1 VVLAAGHVDTL
12 RCLIQHSPIDI
23 NAMDALGRSSL
34 LLSAQAGWL
43 QCVELLLQ
51 YGANVNLVDRRLR
64 SALSSA
70 LSSSRFDIVTCLV
83 RAGAQISLH
92 DIQHIDQKIDK
103 LRQSYRPS
111 PRRPQHLLFSQDES
125 DVCLVA
131 EGKRFYAHK
140 AILSARSEYFCAL
153 LTGHLSKN
161 LIPPSSSCNMV
172 EVAFDDVPASLLS
185 IVLRF
190 LYVGQVDS
198 DLSTAALFD
207 LIVLANRFLLN
218 DLVLLCGEVACDR
231 GYLHPRTPLHM
242 LKFSTVEGGRSLLHL
257 MQAREQR
264 KKGGGFESFQVI
276 EEEEG
281 FAQYPGPVVMDIG
294 AWHRAMEEWEC
305 MLAEKKEMDELDW
318 RCMTSIIDIWPEQD
332 DEDVL
337 TDDENREG
345 DDASGGYG
353 DVSTDE
359 TFESRQRSRRR
370 AILLRKLRRHHRA
383 VRGQREDAC
392 WVCGLDA
399 CFCGSA
405 SSPTTQGSQ
414 FKAVCSQPSSKL
426 DEDLL
431 VLLPL
436 GYWNN
441 WEARPSSSLSKSL
454 PNLTDI
460 RIFTTEEAE
469 PQCQLPSQLSTF
481 GDHKSHGGGLD
492 SDDEDGVAGPHAPVP
507 SSFRAHACILRCH
520 SFRLLHAAATEQRVD
535 VASRVMLLLLA
546 ICYGGDTF
554 LSSLRLKS
562 EVWIEDDSEEN
573 TLAELH
579 AFESVSLTEVLDLML
594 AAHKLL
600 DHPTQVAWYCGRL
613 LCEHLNPHNV
623 LQVFQT
629 ARQPDFSDEYLSLV
643 SARFILMNF
652 SLVVSS
658 ASFQRSTWRS
668 EQELLED
675 TLRLVTA

>member
-1 VVLAAGHVDTL
+1 
-12 RCLIQHSPIDI
+12 
-23 NAMDALGRSSL
+23 
-34 LLSAQAGWL
+34 
-43 QCVELLLQ
+43 
-51 YGANVNLVDRRLR
+51 
-64 SALSSA
+64 
-70 LSSSRFDIVTCLV
+70 
-83 RAGAQISLH
+83 
-92 DIQHIDQKIDK
+92 
-103 LRQSYRPS
+103 
-111 PRRPQHLLFSQDES
+111 
-125 DVCLVA
+125 
-131 EGKRFYAHK
+131 
-140 AILSARSEYFCAL
+140 
-153 LTGHLSKN
+153 
-161 LIPPSSSCNMV
+161 MV

-405 SSPTTQGSQ
+405 SSPTT
-414 FKAVCSQPSSKL
+414 
-426 DEDLL
+426 
-431 VLLPL
+431 
-436 GYWNN
+436 
-441 WEARPSSSLSKSL
+441 
-454 PNLTDI
+454 
-460 RIFTTEEAE
+460 
-469 PQCQLPSQLSTF
+469 
-481 GDHKSHGGGLD
+481 
-492 SDDEDGVAGPHAPVP
+492 
-507 SSFRAHACILRCH
+507 
-520 SFRLLHAAATEQRVD
+520 
-535 VASRVMLLLLA
+535 
-546 ICYGGDTF
+546 
-554 LSSLRLKS
+554 
-562 EVWIEDDSEEN
+562 
-573 TLAELH
+573 
-579 AFESVSLTEVLDLML
+579 
-594 AAHKLL
+594 
-600 DHPTQVAWYCGRL
+600 
-613 LCEHLNPHNV
+613 
-623 LQVFQT
+623 
-629 ARQPDFSDEYLSLV
+629 
-643 SARFILMNF
+643 
-652 SLVVSS
+652 
-658 ASFQRSTWRS
+658 
-668 EQELLED
+668 
-675 TLRLVTA
+675 